1 MDIAI
6 ISEVVMGM
14 CNRGDYASAATMLD
28 CASAVATAAGKDYIR
43 YLRAHIVKCKN
54 SSAGKRV

>member
-1 MDIAI
+1 
-6 ISEVVMGM
+6 MGM